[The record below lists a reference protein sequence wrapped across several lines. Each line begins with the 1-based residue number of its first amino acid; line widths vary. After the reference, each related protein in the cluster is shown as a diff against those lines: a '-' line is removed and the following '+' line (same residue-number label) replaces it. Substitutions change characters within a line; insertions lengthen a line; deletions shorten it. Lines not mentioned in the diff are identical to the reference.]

1 MRTIGRKVDFKN
13 KKIDDR
19 DIMMR
24 IMSETSFDKIL
35 NVDDQSDKTLQEAF
49 VIGSVMILEVRY
61 FKSLISANPNR
72 NKVMSEFKEGIERT
86 DKIYGKKIT
95 GIMAELS
102 MEAGNKEH
110 DLNGMNDADVIER
123 VLERIEYKND
133 KDIVWIA
140 FDIGKIISY
149 VEMQD
154 KLKKVYDK
162 G

>member
-13 KKIDDR
+13 KKINDR
-19 DIMMR
+19 EIMMR
-24 IMSETSFDKIL
+24 VMSETSFDRIL

-49 VIGSVMILEVRY
+49 IIGSVMILEVRY
-61 FKSLISANPNR
+61 FKSLISANPNQ
-72 NKVMSEFKEGIERT
+72 NKVMREFKEGIERI
-86 DKIYGKKIT
+86 DRIYGKKIT

-102 MEAGNKEH
+102 VEAAGKGH
-110 DLNGMNDADVIER
+110 DLNGMNDADIIEG
-123 VLERIEYKND
+123 VLERIKYKDD

-154 KLKKVYDK
+154 RLKKVYDK